1 MSTALLRSDR
11 GVTVIAD
18 RVVTKIASRAV
29 TETEQAGG
37 AERSILGV
45 RLGRARRAR
54 VRATLNGDMVTARVE
69 ISVEYP
75 TSILAVTR
83 QARERIR
90 DRVESLTGLT
100 VGHVD
105 IDVTALEPP
114 GPRKGARVL

>member
-1 MSTALLRSDR
+1 MSTGLLRSDH
-11 GVTVIAD
+11 GTTVITD

-29 TETEQAGG
+29 AEMEQAHGTG
-37 AERSILGV
+37 RSILGV

-54 VRATLNGDMVTARVE
+54 VRATLDGSMAVARVE

-90 DRVESLTGLT
+90 DQIQSLTGLT
-100 VGHVD
+100 VRHVD

-114 GPRKGARVL
+114 EPRRVARVR